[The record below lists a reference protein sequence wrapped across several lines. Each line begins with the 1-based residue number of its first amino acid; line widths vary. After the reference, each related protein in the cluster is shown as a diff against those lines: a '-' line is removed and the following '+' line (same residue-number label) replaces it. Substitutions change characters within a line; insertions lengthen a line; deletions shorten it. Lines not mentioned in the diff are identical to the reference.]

1 MLPMPMP
8 HPLPPAAPVTSGAP
22 NNKPKSKDQKHHLG
36 WDRGADS
43 ALGRGL
49 REAGPWFFGGRA
61 ALLGLQRKPFPQ
73 KKHHLKNNEKKSP
86 TGRRLASIAIR
97 TRVRRRGKKLG
108 LTMHSRWDFSTLD
121 RKVETHPS
129 RANRAY
135 RLLLDLRSQIPGPQI
150 SVTSDP
156 PQISVASDLGFGI
169 SHAYHI
175 SRPSRPVSVSEGHRK
190 KATKR
195 GDVRG
200 ERGAGRACG
209 LRLVTGESGTSS
221 VPPTHPSG
229 VWLPSALC
237 ALRSRSSSIALRL
250 RLSERGLS
258 FARGGALSKSGP
270 LAPRPRLGAG
280 RWASA
285 ILLLHI
291 VYCIFHIARIS
302 HIGCGYGIWH
312 MAYGRLDGPWAWA
325 WAACGMWS
333 WHRTYG
339 TTYSSSQWP
348 YIHTSQ

>member
-1 MLPMPMP
+1 M
-8 HPLPPAAPVTSGAP
+8 
-22 NNKPKSKDQKHHLG
+22 K
-36 WDRGADS
+36 
-43 ALGRGL
+43 
-49 REAGPWFFGGRA
+49 
-61 ALLGLQRKPFPQ
+61 
-73 KKHHLKNNEKKSP
+73 
-86 TGRRLASIAIR
+86 TGLASIAIR

-250 RLSERGLS
+250 RLSE
-258 FARGGALSKSGP
+258 GP
-270 LAPRPRLGAG
+270 LVCPWRRAVEVGASSPSTSTG
-280 RWASA
+280 CWASA

-291 VYCIFHIARIS
+291 
-302 HIGCGYGIWH
+302 
-312 MAYGRLDGPWAWA
+312 AYF
-325 WAACGMWS
+325 
-333 WHRTYG
+333 
-339 TTYSSSQWP
+339 
-348 YIHTSQ
+348 I